1 LRLKKF
7 DLYTFVFNKI
17 NIKKNDNVMDEDLN
31 AKIEVKGS
39 NPCVLQ
45 VMIHRLPSLGY
56 VG

>member
-1 LRLKKF
+1 M
-7 DLYTFVFNKI
+7 FNKI